1 MALLLSTKQATRFDS
16 GFPRKIVEMFY
27 AQKAT
32 PMPGR
37 LLVEVIQSDGT
48 DDTLGIILPHAPAD
62 TVMAKI
68 IRSSDEEKFPSGSV
82 VMYDRLHGKEI
93 TLLDDAGDPV
103 KYKVIQTV
111 DISLILSDD

>member
-1 MALLLSTKQATRFDS
+1 
-16 GFPRKIVEMFY
+16 MFY
-27 AQKAT
+27 AKNTTAL
-32 PMPGR
+32 PGR

-48 DDTLGIILPHAPAD
+48 DDALGIILPHAPAD

-68 IRSSDEEKFPSGSV
+68 IRSSDEEKFPAGAV

-93 TLLDDAGDPV
+93 TLLDEAGDPV

-111 DISLILSDD
+111 DVSLILAND